1 MASLQDLRREEAR
14 MRLLRYLTDHPDATT
29 RQIAVD
35 LGVSNGTAYYLL
47 KALLDKGFVKAR
59 RFASSETKG
68 QYLYVL
74 TPEGISRKLALT
86 RNFLDRKR
94 EKYLALE
101 AEIRA
106 MEQELHVSDDEAPS
120 TVINHAG
127 VSVPDIWHLAATE
140 KN

>member
-1 MASLQDLRREEAR
+1 

-35 LGVSNGTAYYLL
+35 VGVSNGAAYYLL

-59 RFASSETKG
+59 RFVNSENRA

-74 TPEGISRKLALT
+74 TSDGISQKLVLT

-94 EKYLALE
+94 EEYQALE
-101 AEIRA
+101 AEIQA
-106 MEQELHVSDDEAPS
+106 MEQELRVADNVAS
-120 TVINHAG
+120 TTI
-127 VSVPDIWHLAATE
+127 
-140 KN
+140 

>member
-1 MASLQDLRREEAR
+1 MGRLAVASLKDLRRDEAR

-35 LGVSNGTAYYLL
+35 VGVSNGAAYYLL

-59 RFASSETKG
+59 RFVNSENRA

-74 TPEGISRKLALT
+74 TSDGISQKLVLT

-94 EKYLALE
+94 EEYQALE
-101 AEIRA
+101 AEIQA
-106 MEQELHVSDDEAPS
+106 MEQELRVADNVAS
-120 TVINHAG
+120 TTI
-127 VSVPDIWHLAATE
+127 
-140 KN
+140 